1 MPATATMTPAVTG
14 SISATAAPQIMDKTQ
29 RVSNVKYL
37 FMLGSFHWAVN
48 SAYVLEHTAKK
59 VACQLLSS
67 PGNTV
72 ATSTYL
78 LPFSSV
84 PCLPVQKPVSVF
96 TEERR
101 GAGLYAT

>member
-1 MPATATMTPAVTG
+1 MTPAVTG

-37 FMLGSFHWAVN
+37 FMLGSFRWAVN

-67 PGNTV
+67 GNTV

-84 PCLPVQKPVSVF
+84 PWLPVQKP
-96 TEERR
+96 ERVL
-101 GAGLYAT
+101 GENLKASGLYAM